1 LQNIFDRGCPG
12 GGLYVDVGANSGFYV
27 SIALVAGCRVV
38 AFEPQPQ
45 LRSLILANAARLGA
59 SHLLRLYQA
68 GGERRQLLHLVPHQF
83 DAQSSVAAD
92 GTGVAVDVATLD
104 DVLVNER
111 HIVAL
116 KIDVEGAG
124 ASVVRGARR
133 VFSECKIDHLF
144 MEDTQT
150 AQALTETD
158 AFHLGRFHKLIAF
171 REVYEAENDI
181 VQSEFHNNMTAL
193 YEVVRSGDVRGD
205 EYFEDFTHRPIQTKT
220 AMWQD
225 FWLRGDDDA
234 RIDHQRPWLLQQE

>member
-1 LQNIFDRGCPG
+1 VSSPLNPNPNYARSSWPTPRVLGRHTSYGCTKRAVRGDSSSTSYHTS
-12 GGLYVDVGANSGFYV
+12 LT
-27 SIALVAGCRVV
+27 
-38 AFEPQPQ
+38 
-45 LRSLILANAARLGA
+45 RSLRW
-59 SHLLRLYQA
+59 R
-68 GGERRQLLHLVPHQF
+68 
-83 DAQSSVAAD
+83 QSSVAAD

-225 FWLRGDDDA
+225 FWLRGDDDV